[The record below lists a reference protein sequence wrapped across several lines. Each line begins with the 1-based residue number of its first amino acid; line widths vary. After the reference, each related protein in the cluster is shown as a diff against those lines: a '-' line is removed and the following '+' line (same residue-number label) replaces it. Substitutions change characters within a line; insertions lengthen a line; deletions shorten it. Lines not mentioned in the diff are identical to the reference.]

1 MGSIHNFHFWH
12 SEPPPTLIPG
22 DNNRHE
28 GREGMELTSWLAL
41 AAICVMGAIS
51 PGPSLALIIRNTVQG
66 GQGHGVA
73 TALGHGLGVGIYAL
87 ITALGLAILITQTP
101 LLFDLIR
108 YGGAAFLAWLG
119 IKALLARPAGG
130 EAGNEEGHPPR
141 GRQGAFEGFM
151 VAFLNP
157 QLAIFFIALFSQF
170 VHADTG
176 WREGGIMMLTAGGID
191 ALWYVLVAL
200 VLSRGPV
207 LAWLKAKSTV
217 IDKVSGLVLLGLALK
232 VVI

>member
-1 MGSIHNFHFWH
+1 MDSIHNFHFWH

-108 YGGAAFLAWLG
+108 YGGAVFLAWLG

-130 EAGNEEGHPPR
+130 EAGKEEGHPPR

>member
-1 MGSIHNFHFWH
+1 
-12 SEPPPTLIPG
+12 
-22 DNNRHE
+22 
-28 GREGMELTSWLAL
+28 MELTSWLAL

-130 EAGNEEGHPPR
+130 EAGKEGGHPPR

>member
-1 MGSIHNFHFWH
+1 
-12 SEPPPTLIPG
+12 
-22 DNNRHE
+22 
-28 GREGMELTSWLAL
+28 MELTSWLAL

-87 ITALGLAILITQTP
+87 VTALGLSILITQTP
-101 LLFDLIR
+101 ILFDLIR

-119 IKALLARPAGG
+119 VKALLAKPAS
-130 EAGNEEGHPPR
+130 EEGNEEVHQLR

-157 QLAIFFIALFSQF
+157 QLAVFFIALFSQC
-170 VHADTG
+170 VRADTG
-176 WREGGIMMLTAGGID
+176 GSEGGIMMLTAGGID
-191 ALWYVLVAL
+191 AVWYVLVAL

-207 LAWLKAKSTV
+207 LAWLKAKSFV

>member
-1 MGSIHNFHFWH
+1 
-12 SEPPPTLIPG
+12 
-22 DNNRHE
+22 
-28 GREGMELTSWLAL
+28 MEMTSWLAL
-41 AAICVMGAIS
+41 AAICAMGAIS

-87 ITALGLAILITQTP
+87 ITALGLSVLITQTP

-119 IKALLARPAGG
+119 IKALLAKPASGDSAD
-130 EAGNEEGHPPR
+130 EKVHAVR

-176 WREGGIMMLTAGGID
+176 WREGSIMMLTAGGID

-207 LAWLKAKSTV
+207 LAWLKAKSFV

-232 VVI
+232 VVL